1 MGKSTYGTVYKT
13 TLKDGNQV
21 AVKRLREKIS
31 KGQKEFENKVDVL
44 CKIGHPNLLAFRD
57 CYLGPKERQILFST
71 PCLKGFLQHSSIKS
85 INSFTRGPDTP
96 IDWKTRMQIAKTLV
110 SLEIYI
116 GMTRGLFYLHD
127 NENIIHGNL
136 ISSNVLLDEHKNA
149 KIADHGLSR
158 LMTAAAN
165 MYTAL
170 ECILEL
176 LTGKSPGEPMN
187 GVDLPPRIASIFKEE
202 WTNEVFDLELMKDVS
217 IISDK
222 LLNTLKLALHCGDPS
237 PSTRPEVQQVLSNWK
252 RLDQRQL

>member
-1 MGKSTYGTVYKT
+1 MGQRFFTADDLLCAAAEIMGRSTYGTVYKT

-44 CKIGHPNLLAFRD
+44 DYG
-57 CYLGPKERQILFST
+57 
-71 PCLKGFLQHSSIKS
+71 
-85 INSFTRGPDTP
+85 
-96 IDWKTRMQIAKTLV
+96 V
-110 SLEIYI
+110 
-116 GMTRGLFYLHD
+116 
-127 NENIIHGNL
+127 
-136 ISSNVLLDEHKNA
+136 
-149 KIADHGLSR
+149 SR

-165 MYTAL
+165 NNVIATAEALGYRAPELSKLKIAKTQKQMYTAL

-187 GVDLPPRIASIFKEE
+187 GVDLPQRIASIVKEE
-202 WTNEVFDLELMKDVS
+202 WTNEVFEQELMKDAS
-217 IISDK
+217 IIGDK

-237 PSTRPEVQQVLSNWK
+237 PSTPPEVQQVLSNWK

>member
-1 MGKSTYGTVYKT
+1 MMKSLKRRSRLQILKQEAAEIMGKSTYGTVYKT
-13 TLKDGNQV
+13 TLKDVNQV

-44 CKIGHPNLLAFRD
+44 A
-57 CYLGPKERQILFST
+57 
-71 PCLKGFLQHSSIKS
+71 
-85 INSFTRGPDTP
+85 RGPDTP
-96 IDWKTRMQIAKTLV
+96 IDWQTRMQISQISV
-110 SLEIYI
+110 SSE

-136 ISSNVLLDEHKNA
+136 ISSNILLDEHKNA

-158 LMTAAAN
+158 LMTAAANTN

-187 GVDLPPRIASIFKEE
+187 GVDLPQRIASIVKEE
-202 WTNEVFDLELMKDVS
+202 WTNEVFDLELMKDAS
-217 IISDK
+217 IIGDK

-252 RLDQRQL
+252 RLDQRHL